1 MTLIRPNAVVFQEY
15 ATITV
20 VPDIPDLN
28 VLIVGP
34 AKQLLDYLDDKSLCY
49 AAEYGA
55 YQENCP
61 MNDPVAV
68 VLSEP
73 PNLVAGGVLDQSSVS
88 VYFDSAEVVI
98 AENTDPL
105 PPAEEGRYTLG
116 DNLFWAHTS
125 AAGRHFG
132 TAEVAP
138 GDVAIIESMT
148 GTDNFIMTVKEIC
161 YTIVVAPT
169 LNFLGASPVQPGDLL
184 TISLDTAVVPRDGV
198 YTVKRVVSATS
209 LEVTAAD
216 WVGTFTGVAT
226 ATVSITD
233 AYGAPRFAPAVGTAL
248 EDYCNLRMTSDFT
261 ETAGLGTLRQ
271 WRIER
276 KVDDVLLDGILP
288 TVDFTMDGNSITVNG
303 AISVDLTGM
312 SGGPYRVSY
321 AKIYVQYAAFRTD
334 LERLITYS
342 SYSEIEAGLGKYD
355 ARNPLMVGAVVAKAN
370 TATPIKVYGVPD
382 NTSPSY
388 LEFLDR
394 ISIERDVYAIV
405 PLTSSPSILASI
417 KSNCESLAD
426 PQYALDNGTRQKFR
440 VVIGSLELVTEQF
453 MVNPLGGCSVSQ
465 QSGTAPSA
473 LKTGTI
479 SLAGAGVLPDFFA
492 MGAGGAVPGDKV
504 EIRDAANVLLSSY
517 TIAQTNDNTI
527 FEADEVITTAP
538 HITAGDYLR
547 VMHGVTE
554 IFRMTVA
561 GGLTGITVTASALDN
576 LYLVL
581 TCPSATFL
589 TSGVIAGDVL
599 QIPENPTIGVWT
611 GTNRYWTIAEVLS
624 NQKVRI
630 VNGGGLSFGSNT
642 STLEKELPHGGRRT
656 DGTEITGY
664 QYCRVLRNL
673 DKTQQVS
680 YLVAVAQ
687 SFSSRRT
694 VLCFPDLVD
703 VTDLVDGGLDRIT
716 DPLLPE
722 AAASQPGYY
731 LACAVGGQTAGQPPQ
746 QGFTFLGIAGIDR
759 VYHASEY
766 FSEEQLTDLS
776 NGGVYVFVQ
785 DNPSALPYSI
795 HEVTTDVSALEFGEY
810 MVIKDFDF
818 VAWTFLDTLLPFI
831 GRWNVTKE
839 TIEFIRQA
847 LYTTANNLKARKVAK
862 IGSPLLDY
870 QIDTV
875 AQGDSKD
882 RIEAYMQV
890 SLPMTLNVIGLHLV
904 A

>member
-1 MTLIRPNAVVFQEY
+1 MTLQRPNVVVFQEY

-49 AAEYGA
+49 ASEYGT
-55 YQENCP
+55 YQGNCP
-61 MNDPVAV
+61 MIDPVAV
-68 VLSEP
+68 VFSEP
-73 PNLVAGGVLDQSSVS
+73 PNLVAGGTIDPATVS
-88 VYFDSAEVVI
+88 LYFDDTEVVI
-98 AENTDPL
+98 LEPDLGVT
-105 PPAEEGRYTLG
+105 PAKEGRYTSG

-125 AAGRHFG
+125 LSGQHFG
-132 TAEVAP
+132 TPKVAP
-138 GDVAIIESMT
+138 GDVAIIENS
-148 GTDNFIMTVKEIC
+148 GTEDFIMTVKELC
-161 YTIVVAPT
+161 YTIVAPA
-169 LNFLGASPVQPGDLL
+169 LNFLGTNPVQDGDIL
-184 TISLDTAVVPRDGV
+184 TIAVDTAPISRDGV
-198 YTVKRVVSATS
+198 YTVKRVVDSTT
-209 LEVTAAD
+209 LEVTAAA
-216 WVGTFTGVAT
+216 WVGTFSGVAT
-226 ATVSITD
+226 ANVSITD
-233 AYGAPRFAPAVGTAL
+233 AYGTPRFTPVVGTAL

-261 ETAGLGTLRQ
+261 ETAGLGTLRK

-276 KVDDVLLDGILP
+276 KVDDLLLDAS
-288 TVDFTMDGNSITVNG
+288 DFVLDGNSITVNG
-303 AISVDLTGM
+303 AITVDLDDM
-312 SGGPYRVSY
+312 PGGPYNVSY

-355 ARNPLMVGAVVAKAN
+355 ARNPLMVGAVVAKGN
-370 TATPIKVYGVPD
+370 TSTPIKVYGVPD
-382 NTSPSY
+382 NTYPSY

-394 ISIERDVYAIV
+394 ISVERDIYAIV
-405 PLTSSPSILASI
+405 PLTYSTSILAAI
-417 KSNCESLAD
+417 KSNCENLAD
-426 PQYALDNGTRQKFR
+426 PQYALDNGTKQKFR
-440 VVIGSLELVTEQF
+440 VVIGALELVTEEY
-453 MVNPLGGCSVSQ
+453 MVNPVGGCSVSM
-465 QSGTAPSA
+465 QSGTAPSGN
-473 LKTGTI
+473 KTGTI
-479 SLAGAGVLPDFFA
+479 TLTGVGTLPDFFA
-492 MGAGGAVPGDKV
+492 MGPGGAVPGDKV
-504 EIRDAANVLLSSY
+504 EIRDVLNVLIASY

-527 FEADEVITTAP
+527 FEADEVITAATYN
-538 HITAGDYLR
+538 TAGDYLR
-547 VMHGVTE
+547 VMHGITE

-561 GGLTGITVTASALDN
+561 GLLTEIKIAANGLDN
-576 LYLVL
+576 LYLIL
-581 TCPSATFL
+581 TCPTATFL
-589 TSGVIAGDVL
+589 TDGVIAGDVL
-599 QIPENPTIGVWT
+599 QIPDNPTTNVWT
-611 GTNRYWTIAEVLS
+611 GTVRYWTVAEVIS
-624 NQKVRI
+624 NQKLRI
-630 VNGGGLSFGSNT
+630 VNGGGTSSGNNT
-642 STLEKELPHGGRRT
+642 STLEKELPHGGRRS

-664 QYCRVLRNL
+664 QYCRILRNM

-680 YLVAVAQ
+680 YMVAVAQ

-694 VLCFPDLVD
+694 LLCFPDLVD
-703 VTDLVDGGLDRIT
+703 ITDLVDGSLERIT
-716 DPLLPE
+716 NPLLPE
-722 AAASQPGYY
+722 AAGSQPGYY

-746 QGFTFLGIAGIDR
+746 QGFTYLGISGVDR
-759 VYHASEY
+759 IYHSAEY

-870 QIDTV
+870 QIDSV
-875 AQGDSKD
+875 APGDSKD

-890 SLPMTLNVIGLHLV
+890 TLPMTLNVIGLHLV